1 MKMKRTTIALILISA
16 LVLLVI
22 ALPAVAEG
30 STGDEVLPVYV
41 NGLLETR
48 CVLVNGQAY
57 TSADEMASVFGLDG
71 SGWYD
76 FDTGDSEFSG
86 DNLLIQYHG
95 GNQYCTAN
103 GRYLY
108 MPEGI
113 KEVEGVAYYPLRVL
127 AKIFGFGL
135 VWNAELRGIEL
146 DTSNKALLENGD
158 SYYGARE
165 QDLLARI
172 IWAESGNQ
180 PLEGMIA
187 VGNVVLNRVASER
200 FPNSVYDVVCQAGQ
214 FDPVRNGSIN
224 TTPSD
229 EAVLAS
235 YFCLE
240 GVNTVGDALF
250 FQNPSSS
257 GVIFS
262 GLSYIATIGDHVFY
276 R

>member
-1 MKMKRTTIALILISA
+1 MKMKRTTIALILASA

-22 ALPAVAEG
+22 ALPAVAQESAG
-30 STGDEVLPVYV
+30 KEELPVYV
-41 NGLLETR
+41 NGLLENR
-48 CVLVNGQAY
+48 CILVNGQAY
-57 TSADEMASVFGLDG
+57 TSADEMALIYGIDG

-86 DNLLIQYHG
+86 DDLLIQYHG

-113 KEVEGVAYYPLRVL
+113 VEVEGVAYYPLRVL
-127 AKIFGFGL
+127 AKIFGLGL
-135 VWNAELRGIEL
+135 TWNAELRGIEL
-146 DTSNKALLENGD
+146 DTSNMALLENGE

-180 PLEGMIA
+180 PFEGMIA

-200 FPNSVYDVVCQAGQ
+200 FPNTVYDVVYQAGQ

-224 TTPSD
+224 AAPSD

-235 YFCLE
+235 YLCLE

-250 FQNPSSS
+250 FQNPSTS
-257 GVIFS
+257 GVLFS
-262 GLSYIATIGDHVFY
+262 GLSYITTIGDHVFY

>member
-1 MKMKRTTIALILISA
+1 MCPGKWAGIHH
-16 LVLLVI
+16 
-22 ALPAVAEG
+22 
-30 STGDEVLPVYV
+30 
-41 NGLLETR
+41 
-48 CVLVNGQAY
+48 
-57 TSADEMASVFGLDG
+57 

-76 FDTGDSEFSG
+76 FETGDSEFSG
-86 DNLLIQYHG
+86 EDLLIQYHG
-95 GNQYCTAN
+95 GNQYCTVN

-113 KEVEGVAYYPLRVL
+113 IEVDGVAYYPLRVL
-127 AKIFGFGL
+127 AKIFGIGL
-135 VWNAELRGIEL
+135 VWNADLRGIEL
-146 DTSNKALLENGD
+146 DTSNMALLESGE

-180 PLEGMIA
+180 PFEGMIA

-200 FPNSVYDVVCQAGQ
+200 FPN
-214 FDPVRNGSIN
+214 
-224 TTPSD
+224 TPSD
-229 EAVLAS
+229 DAVLAS
-235 YFCLE
+235 YLCLE

-262 GLSYIATIGDHVFY
+262 GLTYIATIGDHVFY

>member
-158 SYYGARE
+158 SYYGARS
-165 QDLLARI
+165 RI
-172 IWAESGNQ
+172 FSPA
-180 PLEGMIA
+180 
-187 VGNVVLNRVASER
+187 
-200 FPNSVYDVVCQAGQ
+200 
-214 FDPVRNGSIN
+214 
-224 TTPSD
+224 
-229 EAVLAS
+229 
-235 YFCLE
+235 
-240 GVNTVGDALF
+240 
-250 FQNPSSS
+250 SS
-257 GVIFS
+257 GRNP
-262 GLSYIATIGDHVFY
+262 ATS
-276 R
+276 RWKA